1 MHIGALAKQ
10 VGASPKAIRLYESLG
25 LLGPVSRQGVYRVYS
40 PQQVERVRLIRQA
53 QRLGFRLADMA
64 PALTTGHGEPDWA
77 VLAVQVVRHREA
89 LAAEVA
95 RLQQLDGVLRDIHR
109 DLLECEPAAASQ
121 RAPTGRAA

>member
-40 PQQVERVRLIRQA
+40 PQQVER
-53 QRLGFRLADMA
+53 
-64 PALTTGHGEPDWA
+64 
-77 VLAVQVVRHREA
+77 
-89 LAAEVA
+89 
-95 RLQQLDGVLRDIHR
+95 DIHR